1 MAKKIR
7 AVEGFFGGTN
17 YYDEH
22 GKKIGHSEPGF
33 SAASTTTIP
42 TDIRLATRNGGSS
55 VA

>member
-22 GKKIGHSEPGF
+22 GKKMLYPKKQ
-33 SAASTTTIP
+33 
-42 TDIRLATRNGGSS
+42 
-55 VA
+55 